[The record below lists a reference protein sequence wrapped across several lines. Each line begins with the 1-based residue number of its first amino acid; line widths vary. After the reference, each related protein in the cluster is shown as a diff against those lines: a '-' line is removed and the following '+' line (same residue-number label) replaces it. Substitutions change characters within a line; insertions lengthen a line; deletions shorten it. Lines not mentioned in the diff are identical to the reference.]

1 MTKDEAAKIAQEI
14 GFSHWGFFEAA
25 GLSFRTEVR
34 DMCEMN
40 RCGKYAKRWT
50 CPPGCGPLE
59 AIAEEVK
66 AYSWGILLQTTGEME
81 DAFDA
86 ETMEEAMIAQKER
99 FQTYVD
105 LLREQYR
112 NEAFLPMSSG
122 GCDIC
127 KECTYPDA
135 PCRFPEKALPSME
148 AYGLIVTDVCELAG
162 IPYYYGRNTITYS
175 SCILFP

>member
-66 AYSWGILLQTTGEME
+66 AYSWGILLQTT
-81 DAFDA
+81 AKWR
-86 ETMEEAMIAQKER
+86 T
-99 FQTYVD
+99 
-105 LLREQYR
+105 
-112 NEAFLPMSSG
+112 
-122 GCDIC
+122 
-127 KECTYPDA
+127 
-135 PCRFPEKALPSME
+135 PS
-148 AYGLIVTDVCELAG
+148 TRKRWRK
-162 IPYYYGRNTITYS
+162 P
-175 SCILFP
+175 

>member
-66 AYSWGILLQTTGEME
+66 AYSWGMLRRRNISSALMFTKRVVSS
-81 DAFDA
+81 
-86 ETMEEAMIAQKER
+86 TMRDRKR
-99 FQTYVD
+99 SY
-105 LLREQYR
+105 
-112 NEAFLPMSSG
+112 
-122 GCDIC
+122 CW
-127 KECTYPDA
+127 
-135 PCRFPEKALPSME
+135 
-148 AYGLIVTDVCELAG
+148 
-162 IPYYYGRNTITYS
+162 
-175 SCILFP
+175 